1 MGLLLLRA
9 AVGILLIAQSSYVL
23 VNGFDSTVSVWVLTL
38 IVASSGLSLLVGFMT
53 PVGSVMSALV
63 VAGIALNWLPQ
74 DVLSVFQNKLGASL
88 VAAMAVALALL
99 GPGAYSIDSRLFGRR
114 EIVISSSSEVLR
126 PVPRSGYFAQRRKW

>member
-38 IVASSGLSLLVGFMT
+38 IVASSGFSLLVGFMT

-99 GPGAYSIDSRLFGRR
+99 GPGAYSIDSRLFGILDRLSFVR
-114 EIVISSSSEVLR
+114 T
-126 PVPRSGYFAQRRKW
+126 P

>member
-9 AVGILLIAQSSYVL
+9 TVGILLIAQSSYVL

-114 EIVISSSSEVLR
+114 EIVIPQFPR
-126 PVPRSGYFAQRRKW
+126 VPKS